1 MKVSKYHCLLMLCKF
16 RPILLQ
22 SQEVFSTTF
31 IGYFCTL
38 LICFH
43 YYGFNFLS
51 RFLLETK
58 ESSINL
64 HDNQKGLDHNLLR
77 VNFQWGRTGGRRG
90 MGDGR
95 RKGVKG
101 DLYDDRKWERNSKR
115 KAFIICDCL
124 SSSQKKQTQKRFLT
138 SI

>member
-1 MKVSKYHCLLMLCKF
+1 MLCKF

-22 SQEVFSTTF
+22 SQEVFPTTF

-38 LICFH
+38 LLCFY

-51 RFLLETK
+51 QFLLETK

-101 DLYDDRKWERNSKR
+101 DLYDGRKWERNSKR
-115 KAFIICDCL
+115 EAFIICDCL
-124 SSSQKKQTQKRFLT
+124 SSSQKKQAQKRFLT